1 MTTVL
6 VFAAIALVA
15 WFNQAPPPP
24 PPAPAPAVA
33 VRPASPDRVVLLP
46 NTDGTAGA
54 VVVRSKAG
62 EQVIDRAYVSAEVA
76 RDGTI
81 ATRSEDPAVIRARYR
96 DALEAQPMPPV
107 SFVVNFRS
115 GSNELTPESQPV
127 LDRLRAE
134 IARRPVPELVV
145 IGHTDRV
152 GRAEAND
159 ELSLRRAEAVRAM
172 LVRAGIPA
180 AQIET
185 AGRGEREPLLPTAD
199 EVAEPLNRRVEIN
212 VR

>member
-24 PPAPAPAVA
+24 PPPAPLAV
-33 VRPASPDRVVLLP
+33 VRPAQPDRVVLLP
-46 NTDGTAGA
+46 NADGSTGA

-62 EQVIDRAYVSAEVA
+62 EQLVDRAYVSAEVGA
-76 RDGTI
+76 DGVI
-81 ATRSEDPAVIRARYR
+81 ATRAEDPAAVRARYR

-127 LDRLRAE
+127 LERLRAE

-152 GRAEAND
+152 GRVEAND
-159 ELSLRRAEAVRAM
+159 ELSLRRAEAVKAM
-172 LVRAGIPA
+172 LVRSGIQA

-185 AGRGEREPLLPTAD
+185 AGRGEREPLMPTAD

>member
-6 VFAAIALVA
+6 IFAAIALVA

-24 PPAPAPAVA
+24 PPPAPLAV
-33 VRPASPDRVVLLP
+33 VRPAQPDRVVLLP
-46 NTDGTAGA
+46 NADGSTGA

-62 EQVIDRAYVSAEVA
+62 EQLVDRAYVSAEVGA
-76 RDGTI
+76 DGVI
-81 ATRSEDPAVIRARYR
+81 ATRAEDPAAVRARYR

-127 LDRLRAE
+127 LERLRAE

-152 GRAEAND
+152 GRVEAND
-159 ELSLRRAEAVRAM
+159 ELSLRRAEAVKAM
-172 LVRAGIPA
+172 LVRSGIQA

-185 AGRGEREPLLPTAD
+185 AGRGEREPLMPTAD

>member
-1 MTTVL
+1 MC
-6 VFAAIALVA
+6 
-15 WFNQAPPPP
+15 
-24 PPAPAPAVA
+24 
-33 VRPASPDRVVLLP
+33 SSD
-46 NTDGTAGA
+46 
-54 VVVRSKAG
+54 
-62 EQVIDRAYVSAEVA
+62 
-76 RDGTI
+76 
-81 ATRSEDPAVIRARYR
+81 
-96 DALEAQPMPPV
+96 
-107 SFVVNFRS
+107 
-115 GSNELTPESQPV
+115 
-127 LDRLRAE
+127 LRAE